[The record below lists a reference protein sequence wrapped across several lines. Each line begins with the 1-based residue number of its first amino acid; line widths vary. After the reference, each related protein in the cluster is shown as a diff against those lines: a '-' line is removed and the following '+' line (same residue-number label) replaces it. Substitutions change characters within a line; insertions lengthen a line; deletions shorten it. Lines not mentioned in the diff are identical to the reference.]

1 MELTAKVIKFLP
13 EKSGTSAKGNSWV
26 SQECLVENNGKKL
39 LLRFFGEQRVREAQQ
54 LLQVGTTAQFQFVVE
69 TRVVTKSTGEE
80 MYFTSVDC
88 LSFAIPQGY
97 APQTVQPQPVPVQPV
112 PVQPVP
118 VANPAPVMY
127 QEDDLPF

>member
-1 MELTAKVIKFLP
+1 MEITAKVLKVLP

-26 SQECLVENNGKKL
+26 SQEYLVENNGKKL

-54 LLQVGTTAQFQFVVE
+54 LLQVGATAQFQFVVE

-88 LSFAIPQGY
+88 LSFSIPQTQGY
-97 APQTVQPQPVPVQPV
+97 APQAVQPQSV

>member
-1 MELTAKVIKFLP
+1 MELTAKVVKILP
-13 EKSGTSAKGNSWV
+13 ERSGTSAKGNSWL
-26 SQECLVENNGKKL
+26 SQEYLVENNNKKL
-39 LLRFFGEQRVREAQQ
+39 FLRFFGEQKVKEAQQ
-54 LLQVGTTAQFQFVVE
+54 LLQVGTVAQFNFVVE

-88 LSFAIPQGY
+88 LSVTIPQSF
-97 APQTVQPQPVPVQPV
+97 APQAVQSQPVPVQPI
-112 PVQPVP
+112 P